1 MSWIEDVRTGLAR
14 LDTSPPAIRR
24 ADWGVGVVLLL
35 LAAWLWWRQRAPG
48 IRLCLAGG
56 GALLVLAGALVPAR
70 LRTAYLA
77 WMAFALAIGWVMS
90 RVVLTVVFVVV
101 LTPLALLARLSGKRF
116 LAMERD
122 PSASTYWVRRP
133 GTQGRYDRMY

>member
-1 MSWIEDVRTGLAR
+1 MSWIEDIRTGLAR
-14 LDTSPPAIRR
+14 LDTSPRAIRR
-24 ADWGVGVVLLL
+24 AAFGVGAVLLL
-35 LAAWLWWRQRAPG
+35 LAAWFLWRQRAPG
-48 IRLCLAGG
+48 LRLGLAGG
-56 GALLVLAGALVPAR
+56 GGLLLLAGTLFPAR

-77 WMAFALAIGWVMS
+77 WMALALALGWVMS
-90 RVVLTVVFVVV
+90 RVMLTIVFIVV

-122 PSASTYWVRRP
+122 PSASSYWVRRP